1 VSGPSG
7 PVRAEPPPD
16 GAGRGGRG
24 GRWSVPVPTWR
35 LVAAAA
41 VGSLVVLLLP
51 VGPPA
56 GLWVVNGVLLLAAVA
71 DWVLAVRPDDLRVER
86 DLPGIVP
93 LGHQAQVTWSIS
105 HRPQRDPSYRRDPA
119 RGRRDPARGRRDPG
133 RGRGVPVLGGRG
145 MRVRVADELAPSLGA
160 VTRRVRVVV
169 PVRGRAVAATTVRPS
184 RRGRFEPAEVVVRV
198 EGPLGLVGRQG
209 RRRVEGVLR
218 VYPPFDSRDE
228 AELRVN
234 KARILEVGLRSA
246 QGRGGGT
253 EFDSMREYG
262 VDDEFRRI
270 DWAAT
275 ARSGKTIVRTYR
287 AERNQTVLL
296 LLDSGRTMAGRVAE
310 VPRLD
315 HAMDA
320 VMMLTS
326 LATRLGDRA
335 GLVAFDREVRAVVA
349 PGHARDQL
357 SRVTEAMYQ
366 LQPLL
371 VESDYRGAFAET
383 LARFRRRAMLV
394 VLTELAEQAVSET
407 LLPALPLIARHH
419 LVVVASVADPEVRGW
434 ASATPVEP
442 AAAYRKAA
450 AVAALSDRRRTVAR
464 LRGLGAVVVDAP
476 PGRLAPDL
484 ADAYLRVKATGRL

>member
-1 VSGPSG
+1 
-7 PVRAEPPPD
+7 
-16 GAGRGGRG
+16 
-24 GRWSVPVPTWR
+24 VPVPTWR
-35 LVAAAA
+35 LAVAAA

-51 VGPPA
+51 VAPPA
-56 GLWVVNGVLLLAAVA
+56 GLWLVNGALLLVAAA
-71 DWVLAVRPDDLRVER
+71 DWWLATRPGDLEVER
-86 DLPGIVP
+86 GLPGIVP
-93 LGHQAQVTWSIS
+93 LGAEARVTWQVAN
-105 HRPQRDPSYRRDPA
+105 RGGPRRGPPGNP
-119 RGRRDPARGRRDPG
+119 RGFPRRIGRAA
-133 RGRGVPVLGGRG
+133 
-145 MRVRVADELAPSLGA
+145 RVRLADELAPSLGA
-160 VTRRVRVVV
+160 ATRRARLVV
-169 PVRGRAVAATTVRPS
+169 PPRGRAAAATTIRPR
-184 RRGRFEPAEVVVRV
+184 RRGRFTPTELVLRV
-198 EGPLGLVGRQG
+198 EGPLGLVARQG
-209 RRRVEGVLR
+209 RRRLPGVLR
-218 VYPPFDSRDE
+218 VYPPFHSRDE

-253 EFDSMREYG
+253 EFDSLREYG

-275 ARSGKTIVRTYR
+275 ARSRSTIVRTYR

-296 LLDSGRTMAGRVAE
+296 LLDAGRTMAGRVAE

-320 VMMLTS
+320 VMMLTA

-335 GLVAFDREVRAVVA
+335 GLVAFDREVRAVVS

-366 LQPLL
+366 LEPLL
-371 VESDYRGAFAET
+371 VEADYRGAFAET

-394 VLTELAEQAVSET
+394 VLTELVEQAVTET
-407 LLPALPLIARHH
+407 LLPALPLIARDH

-434 ASATPVEP
+434 ARATPVEP
-442 AAAYRKAA
+442 GTAYRKAA
-450 AVAALSDRRRTVAR
+450 AVAALADRRRTVAR

-476 PGRLAPDL
+476 PGRLAPEL

>member
-1 VSGPSG
+1 ML
-7 PVRAEPPPD
+7 
-16 GAGRGGRG
+16 
-24 GRWSVPVPTWR
+24 TWR
-35 LVAAAA
+35 LVVAAA

-51 VGPPA
+51 VRPPL
-56 GLWVVNGVLLLAAVA
+56 GLWVVNGVLLVAAVV
-71 DWVLAVRPDDLRVER
+71 DWWLAVPPSEVEVER
-86 DLPGIVP
+86 ELPGIVP
-93 LGHQAQVTWSIS
+93 LGAQSRVVWRIS
-105 HRPQRDPSYRRDPA
+105 HRGGRA
-119 RGRRDPARGRRDPG
+119 RGARARAGSGPGDPRPWDPLG
-133 RGRGVPVLGGRG
+133 RGI
-145 MRVRVADELAPSLGA
+145 RVRVADELAPSLGA
-160 VTRRVRVVV
+160 GTRRVRVVV
-169 PVRGRAVAATTVRPS
+169 PPRGRVTAATVVRPS
-184 RRGRFEPAEVVVRV
+184 RRGRFAPTEIVVRV
-198 EGPLGLVGRQG
+198 EGPLGLVARQ
-209 RRRVEGVLR
+209 RRRRLPGVLR

-275 ARSGKTIVRTYR
+275 ARSGKPIVRTYR

-335 GLVAFDREVRAVVA
+335 GLVAFDREVRAVVG

-394 VLTELAEQAVSET
+394 VLTELAEQAVAET
-407 LLPALPLIARHH
+407 LLPALPLIARDH

-434 ASATPVEP
+434 ALATPVEP
-442 AAAYRKAA
+442 GAAYRKAA
-450 AVAALSDRRRTVAR
+450 AVAALADRRRTVAR

-484 ADAYLRVKATGRL
+484 ADAYLRAKATGRL

>member
-1 VSGPSG
+1 
-7 PVRAEPPPD
+7 
-16 GAGRGGRG
+16 
-24 GRWSVPVPTWR
+24 VPVPTWR
-35 LVAAAA
+35 LAAAAA

-51 VGPPA
+51 VGAPA
-56 GLWVVNGVLLLAAVA
+56 GLWLVDGALLLAAVA
-71 DWVLAVRPDDLRVER
+71 DWLLAGRPGELEVER
-86 DLPGIVP
+86 ELPGIVP
-93 LGHQAQVTWSIS
+93 LGAEARVVWRVAS
-105 HRPQRDPSYRRDPA
+105 RGARRGPA
-119 RGRRDPARGRRDPG
+119 GGVRGTPGGSPG
-133 RGRGVPVLGGRG
+133 RSGPEGVPRSNGRAV
-145 MRVRVADELAPSLGA
+145 RVRLADELAPSLA
-160 VTRRVRVVV
+160 ATTRRALLLV
-169 PVRGRAVAATTVRPS
+169 PARGRATAATTIRPR
-184 RRGRFEPAEVVVRV
+184 RRGRFTPTELVLRV
-198 EGPLGLVGRQG
+198 EGPLGLAARQG
-209 RRRVEGVLR
+209 RRSLPGVLR
-218 VYPPFDSRDE
+218 VYPPFHSRDE
-228 AELRVN
+228 AELRVD

-253 EFDSMREYG
+253 EFDSLREYG

-275 ARSGKTIVRTYR
+275 ARARKAIVRTYR

-296 LLDSGRTMAGRVAE
+296 LLDAGRTMAGRVAD

-320 VMMLTS
+320 VMMLTA

-335 GLVAFDREVRAVVA
+335 GLVAFDREVRAVVG

-357 SRVTEAMYQ
+357 SRVTEAMYA
-366 LQPLL
+366 LEPRL

-383 LARFRRRAMLV
+383 LTRFRRRAMLV
-394 VLTELAEQAVSET
+394 VLTELAEQAVTET
-407 LLPALPLIARHH
+407 LLPALPLIARDH

-434 ASATPVEP
+434 ALATPAEP
-442 AAAYRKAA
+442 GAAYRKAA
-450 AVAALSDRRRTVAR
+450 AAAALTDRRRTVAR

>member
-1 VSGPSG
+1 MSL
-7 PVRAEPPPD
+7 
-16 GAGRGGRG
+16 
-24 GRWSVPVPTWR
+24 PVPTWR
-35 LVAAAA
+35 LVVAAG
-41 VGSLVVLLLP
+41 VGSLAVLLVP
-51 VGPPA
+51 VRPPL
-56 GLWVVNGVLLLAAVA
+56 GLWVVNGVLLVAAVV
-71 DWVLAVRPDDLRVER
+71 DWLLAVRPGELEVER

-93 LGHQAQVTWSIS
+93 LGAEARVVWRVAHGGRGGRWS
-105 HRPQRDPSYRRDPA
+105 
-119 RGRRDPARGRRDPG
+119 PG
-133 RGRGVPVLGGRG
+133 GRGV
-145 MRVRVADELAPSLGA
+145 RVRLADELAPSLRA
-160 VTRRVRVVV
+160 VTRRARVVV
-169 PVRGRAVAATTVRPS
+169 PARGRVTAATTIRPS
-184 RRGRFEPAEVVVRV
+184 RRGRFTPTEMVLRV
-198 EGPLGLVGRQG
+198 EGPLGLVARQG
-209 RRRVEGVLR
+209 RRRLPGVLR

-228 AELRVN
+228 AELRVD

-253 EFDSMREYG
+253 EFDSLREYG

-275 ARSGKTIVRTYR
+275 ARSGKAIVRTYR

-296 LLDSGRTMAGRVAE
+296 LLDSGRTM
-310 VPRLD
+310 PRLD

-335 GLVAFDREVRAVVA
+335 GLVAFDREVRAVVG

-383 LARFRRRAMLV
+383 LGRFRRRAMLV

-407 LLPALPLIARHH
+407 LLPALPLIARDH

-434 ASATPVEP
+434 ALATPVEP
-442 AAAYRKAA
+442 GAAYRKAA
-450 AVAALSDRRRTVAR
+450 AVAALADRRRTVAR

>member
-1 VSGPSG
+1 VARVSGG
-7 PVRAEPPPD
+7 P
-16 GAGRGGRG
+16 AGEAGGRG
-24 GRWSVPVPTWR
+24 GRWSPPVLTWR
-35 LVAAAA
+35 LVLAAA

-51 VGPPA
+51 VRPPA
-56 GLWVVNGVLLLAAVA
+56 GLWVVNGALLVAAAA
-71 DWVLAVRPDDLRVER
+71 DWALGARPGDLEVER

-93 LGHQAQVTWSIS
+93 LGTEAQVTWRIA
-105 HRPQRDPSYRRDPA
+105 HRPGRR
-119 RGRRDPARGRRDPG
+119 RGRREPAARDPLPRPR
-133 RGRGVPVLGGRG
+133 RGL
-145 MRVRVADELAPSLGA
+145 RVRMADELAPSLEA
-160 VTRRVRVVV
+160 TTRRVRVVV
-169 PVRGRAVAATTVRPS
+169 PFGGRVVAATRIRPG
-184 RRGRFEPAEVVVRV
+184 RRGRFTPAEVVVRV
-198 EGPLGLVGRQG
+198 EGPLGLVARQG
-209 RRRVEGVLR
+209 RRRVPGVLR

-228 AELRVN
+228 AELRVD

-253 EFDSMREYG
+253 EFDSLREYG

-275 ARSGKTIVRTYR
+275 ARSGKAIVRTYR

-296 LLDSGRTMAGRVAE
+296 LLDSGRTMAGRVAD

-315 HAMDA
+315 HAIDA

-335 GLVAFDREVRAVVA
+335 GLVAFDREVRAVVG

-366 LQPLL
+366 LEPLL

-383 LARFRRRAMLV
+383 LTRFRRRAMLV
-394 VLTELAEQAVSET
+394 VLTELAEQAVAET
-407 LLPALPLIARHH
+407 LLPALPLIARDH

-442 AAAYRKAA
+442 GAAYRKAA
-450 AVAALSDRRRTVAR
+450 AVAALADRRRTVAR

>member
-1 VSGPSG
+1 VS
-7 PVRAEPPPD
+7 APPPQAGPPRVRE
-16 GAGRGGRG
+16 GA
-24 GRWSVPVPTWR
+24 PVPTWR
-35 LVAAAA
+35 LVVGAA

-51 VGPPA
+51 VRPPL
-56 GLWVVNGVLLLAAVA
+56 GLWVVNGVLLAAAVV
-71 DWVLAVRPDDLRVER
+71 DWALAVRPRDLEVER
-86 DLPGIVP
+86 ELPGIVP
-93 LGHQAQVTWSIS
+93 LGSEARVTWRIA
-105 HRPQRDPSYRRDPA
+105 HRTGPSRERSGLA
-119 RGRRDPARGRRDPG
+119 
-133 RGRGVPVLGGRG
+133 GRGV
-145 MRVRVADELAPSLGA
+145 RVRLADELAPSLGA
-160 VTRRVRVVV
+160 VTRRARVVV
-169 PVRGRAVAATTVRPS
+169 PARGRAVAATTIRPT
-184 RRGRFEPAEVVVRV
+184 RRGRFTPAEVVLRV
-198 EGPLGLVGRQG
+198 EGPLGLAARQG
-209 RRRVEGVLR
+209 RRRLPGVVR

-253 EFDSMREYG
+253 EFDSLREYG

-275 ARSGKTIVRTYR
+275 ARSTKPIVRTYR

-296 LLDSGRTMAGRVAE
+296 LLDSGRTMAGRVAD

-315 HAMDA
+315 HAIDA

-335 GLVAFDREVRAVVA
+335 GLVAFDREVRAVVG

-407 LLPALPLIARHH
+407 LLPALPLIARDH

-434 ASATPVEP
+434 ALATPTEP
-442 AAAYRKAA
+442 GAAYRKAA
-450 AVAALSDRRRTVAR
+450 AVAALADRRRTVAR